1 MSILAN
7 QNINNLN
14 APVAAAEGGESA
26 KWVKNLGR
34 NSSQDAEGIPGG
46 WGGYK
51 YSPPG
56 LSESILGDKWRVG
69 PQGKMLMGGV
79 GEYEYGPKEYARL
92 RSSDSAKGEYS
103 SLLTSFAFMI
113 AKGGEW
119 AASDDDGEEE
129 AKPPTAAARMKQT
142 FTSGSQMRSLWN
154 AETGINGTPT
164 SSGGTFTGYQ
174 ADHTYGISNWF
185 MGDEVS
191 GVLRRDATATE
202 LDDAQSG
209 AATVYREHNPHA
221 PDAESQKAGRRHRA
235 HTEAQGFGGGTE
247 ETVTPLV
254 NIDTGIRNIPGMM
267 GPKS

>member
-1 MSILAN
+1 MSILAD

-14 APVAAAEGGESA
+14 APVAAAQGGVSA

-34 NSSQDAEGIPGG
+34 NSSQDGEGIPGG

-56 LSESILGDKWRVG
+56 LSESILGDRWRVG
-69 PQGKMLMGGV
+69 PQGKMLTGGV
-79 GEYEYGPKEYARL
+79 AEYEYGPKGFARL
-92 RSSDSAKGEYS
+92 SSTESAESEYS

-113 AKGGEW
+113 GKGSGWGETV
-119 AASDDDGEEE
+119 E
-129 AKPPTAAARMKQT
+129 AGKMKDT

-154 AETGINGTPT
+154 AETGTNGN
-164 SSGGTFTGYQ
+164 SIASGGNFSGYQ
-174 ADHTYGISNWF
+174 ADHIYEISNWF

-191 GVLRRDATATE
+191 GSLRRDATAVE
-202 LDDAQSG
+202 LDDAEAGATRVGRQS
-209 AATVYREHNPHA
+209 TPYA
-221 PDAESQKAGRRHRA
+221 PDSAIARGAQRHRA
-235 HTEAQGFGGGTE
+235 HVKDQGFGGGSE

-254 NIDTGIRNIPGMM
+254 NIDTGIRNVPGMM

>member
-1 MSILAN
+1 MSILAD

-14 APVAAAEGGESA
+14 APVAAAEGGVPA
-26 KWVKNLGR
+26 KWVQNLGR
-34 NSSQDAEGIPGG
+34 NSSQDREGIPGG

-69 PQGKMLMGGV
+69 PQGKMLTGGV

-92 RSSDSAKGEYS
+92 SSSDSAKGEYC

-113 AKGGEW
+113 GKGGEW
-119 AASDDDGEEE
+119 AASDDDDDGEEE
-129 AKPPTAAARMKQT
+129 AKPPSAAARMKQT
-142 FTSGSQMRSLWN
+142 FASGSQMRSLWN

-164 SSGGTFTGYQ
+164 SSGGAFTGYQ
-174 ADHTYGISNWF
+174 ADHIYGISNWF
-185 MGDEVS
+185 KGDEVS
-191 GVLRRDATATE
+191 GVLRREGTTAE
-202 LDDAQSG
+202 L
-209 AATVYREHNPHA
+209 E
-221 PDAESQKAGRRHRA
+221 DAEEGGRNARLSAGDSQIEAYTKGKKYRA
-235 HTEAQGFGGGTE
+235 KIAARGFGGGTT

-254 NIDTGIRNIPGMM
+254 NIDTGIRNVPGMM